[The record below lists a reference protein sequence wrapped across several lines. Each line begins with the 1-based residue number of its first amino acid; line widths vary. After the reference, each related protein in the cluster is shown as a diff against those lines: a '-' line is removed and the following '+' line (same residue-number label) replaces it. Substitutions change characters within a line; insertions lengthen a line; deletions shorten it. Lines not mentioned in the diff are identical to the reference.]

1 MQPLPAWT
9 ELWVVRKTADAW
21 TIDTLAP
28 ATTDPDLGYV
38 ESAGFSPDGARL
50 LVVREARVAGRS
62 TRKFQVLDASTLA
75 VELQAGDVTK
85 LSAFKR
91 WQAAW
96 WKVGT
101 LALR

>member
-1 MQPLPAWT
+1 
-9 ELWVVRKTADAW
+9 VRKTGDAW
-21 TIDTLAP
+21 TIDTVAP
-28 ATTDPDLGYV
+28 ATTEPQIGQELGYV

-50 LVVREARVAGRS
+50 LVVREARVAGHP

-75 VELQAGDVTK
+75 VQIQASDVTR

>member
-1 MQPLPAWT
+1 VLST
-9 ELWVVRKTADAW
+9 E
-21 TIDTLAP
+21 
-28 ATTDPDLGYV
+28 
-38 ESAGFSPDGARL
+38 
-50 LVVREARVAGRS
+50 
-62 TRKFQVLDASTLA
+62 TLA
-75 VELQAGDVTK
+75 VEIQCTDVTK